1 MLSELVYLLFFESA
15 SPDYSALLNILPE
28 EFVVRELPQLSL
40 LTTNAPKKTT
50 QSLGPVIDAASVFAI
65 DLQTS
70 TPLFTKNIFA
80 KRSIA
85 SITKLVSAMVIL
97 DAHPNLDEVVT
108 VSQNAASQEGSRMW
122 LRTGEKMTIRN
133 LLTGMMVASANDA
146 AVALAEFDAGSE
158 EAFAE
163 KMNAKTQQLALKQS
177 HFTNAKGFDESAH
190 FSTAFDTMLFSKTA
204 TTYPFIREL
213 ALKKSTEVKS
223 TSGDVT
229 HKLESTDLLL
239 DNPYFKILGL
249 KTGTTPLAGESV
261 VSLAQL
267 SNGRE
272 VLVVILGSPD
282 RFKETK
288 IMLEWI
294 ERNYTFEPDSLTP

>member
-15 SPDYSALLNILPE
+15 SPDYSALLTILPE
-28 EFVVRELPQLSL
+28 NYIVRELPQLSL
-40 LTTNAPKKTT
+40 VTTNAPTKITK
-50 QSLGPVIDAASVFAI
+50 SIGPVIDAASVFAI
-65 DLQTS
+65 DLQTA
-70 TPLFTKNIFA
+70 TPLFTKNIFS

-85 SITKLVSAMVIL
+85 SITKLITAMVIL
-97 DAHPNLDEVVT
+97 DNHQNLDEVVT
-108 VSQNAASQEGSRMW
+108 VSQNAATQEGSRMW
-122 LRTGEKMTIRN
+122 LRSGEKMTIRN
-133 LLTGMMVASANDA
+133 LITGMMVASANDA

-163 KMNAKTQQLALKQS
+163 KMNSKALRLGLTQS
-177 HFTNAKGFDESAH
+177 HFTNAKGFDEAAH
-190 FSTAFDTMLFSKTA
+190 FSTAFDTMLFSKAA
-204 TTYPFIREL
+204 TTYPLIREL
-213 ALKKSTEVKS
+213 ALKKSAEVQS
-223 TSGDVT
+223 VSGDVT
-229 HKLESTDLLL
+229 HTLDSTDLLL

-294 ERNYTFEPDSLTP
+294 EKNYTF

>member
-15 SPDYSALLNILPE
+15 TPSYSALLTVLPE
-28 EFVVRELPQLSL
+28 SFVVRELPQLSL
-40 LTTNAPKKTT
+40 IDTNAPVKITE
-50 QSLGPVIDAASVFAI
+50 SLGPVVDAASVFAI

-70 TPLFTKNIFA
+70 TPLFSKNIFA

-85 SITKLVSAMVIL
+85 SITKLVTAMVIL
-97 DAHPNLDEVVT
+97 DAHQNLDEVVT
-108 VSQNAASQEGSRMW
+108 VSQNAASQEGSKMW
-122 LRTGEKMTIRN
+122 LRPGEKMTIRN
-133 LLTGMMVASANDA
+133 LLAGMMIASGNDA
-146 AVALAEFDAGSE
+146 AVALAEFNAGSE

-163 KMNAKTQQLALKQS
+163 KMNAKAQQLGLKQS
-177 HFTNAKGFDESAH
+177 HFTNAKGFDEPTH
-190 FSTAFDTMLFSKTA
+190 FSTAFDTMLFSKA
-204 TTYPFIREL
+204 ASTYPYIREL
-213 ALKKSTEVKS
+213 ALKKNAEVS
-223 TSGDVT
+223 SVAGDVT
-229 HKLESTDLLL
+229 HNLDSTDLLL

-294 ERNYTFEPDSLTP
+294 EKNYTF

>member
-1 MLSELVYLLFFESA
+1 MVQQM
-15 SPDYSALLNILPE
+15 
-28 EFVVRELPQLSL
+28 PQLSL
-40 LTTNAPKKTT
+40 INTNAPVKTS
-50 QSLGPVIDAASVFAI
+50 QSLGPVVDAASVFAI

-70 TPLFTKNIFA
+70 TPLFTKNIFS

-85 SITKLVSAMVIL
+85 SITKLVTAMVIL
-97 DAHPNLDEVVT
+97 DNHTNLDEVVT
-108 VSQNAASQEGSRMW
+108 VSANASNQEGSKMW
-122 LRTGEKMTIRN
+122 LRNGEKMTIKS

-146 AVALAEFDAGSE
+146 AVALAEFDSTSE

-163 KMNAKTQQLALKQS
+163 KMNAKAQSLGLKQS
-177 HFTNAKGFDESAH
+177 HFTNAKGFDEPAH
-190 FSTAFDTMLFSKTA
+190 FSTAFDTMLFSRAA

-213 ALKKSTEVKS
+213 ALKKTAEVKS
-223 TSGDVT
+223 ESGDVT

-294 ERNYTFEPDSLTP
+294 ERNYKF